1 MKLSNLTIQVEREVF
16 FQHLSGLGASLG
28 QIDNGNVV
36 LRTSNLNN
44 TDRDSAFI
52 NIEKFI

>member
-28 QIDNGNVV
+28 QIDHGNAV
-36 LRTSNLNN
+36 LRTTNPNNLE
-44 TDRDSAFI
+44 RDSAYI